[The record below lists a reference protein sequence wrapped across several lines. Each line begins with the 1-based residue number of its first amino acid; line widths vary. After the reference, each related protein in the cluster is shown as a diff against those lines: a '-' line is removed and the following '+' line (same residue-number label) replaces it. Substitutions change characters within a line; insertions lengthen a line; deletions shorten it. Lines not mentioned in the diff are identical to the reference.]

1 MQTIG
6 DPKLVLVGWDKTIVE
21 IVQRLREELAK
32 IDANIVETIGRAT
45 IDYKRK
51 ELFAYIWPYKEAVNL
66 GFHIGGGMADPKK
79 RLQGSGKYNRY
90 FRISKLEQIDSYV
103 TDMAKKAWS
112 KDS

>member
-6 DPKLVLVGWDKTIVE
+6 DPKLVLVGWDKAIVE

-32 IDANIVETIGRAT
+32 IDANIVETVGRAT

-66 GFHIGGGMADPKK
+66 GFHVGGGMADPKK
-79 RLQGSGKYNRY
+79 RLQGDGKYNRY